1 MLIPALLATAA
12 LFVLVWSMLNLFTG
26 DKGSA
31 RTKKRLSKIKQSKS
45 KYADIERRHSMSELS
60 WFDRI
65 LKGLS
70 LASNLDLL
78 LYQAG
83 MKMNVAV
90 LLLIS
95 AFCAGT
101 ALWIGNLTVG
111 TGFGSIFI
119 ALAAGCIPLM
129 FVRFKRRRRMNKFQR
144 QLPEALE
151 LIGRSLKAGHA
162 FTQGMRMVAEEF
174 SDPIGPEFEK
184 TLDEINFGVSVQIA
198 LNNLITRVDC
208 PDLKF
213 FVVSVNVQ
221 RETGGNLAEI
231 INNISKL
238 VRERFKFHG
247 RVKVLAAEGKLTAY
261 ILLGLP
267 FGVGFLINFLNPD
280 YMSALIDT
288 DLGKN
293 LITAGAVSM
302 TFGALVIK
310 KMIAIKV

>member
-1 MLIPALLATAA
+1 
-12 LFVLVWSMLNLFTG
+12 
-26 DKGSA
+26 
-31 RTKKRLSKIKQSKS
+31 
-45 KYADIERRHSMSELS
+45 
-60 WFDRI
+60 
-65 LKGLS
+65 
-70 LASNLDLL
+70 
-78 LYQAG
+78 
-83 MKMNVAV
+83 
-90 LLLIS
+90 
-95 AFCAGT
+95 
-101 ALWIGNLTVG
+101 
-111 TGFGSIFI
+111 
-119 ALAAGCIPLM
+119 
-129 FVRFKRRRRMNKFQR
+129 
-144 QLPEALE
+144 
-151 LIGRSLKAGHA
+151 
-162 FTQGMRMVAEEF
+162 
-174 SDPIGPEFEK
+174 
-184 TLDEINFGVSVQIA
+184 
-198 LNNLITRVDC
+198 
-208 PDLKF
+208 
-213 FVVSVNVQ
+213 VQ